1 MARRPVSFRASRRKF
16 RKTSANT
23 RALNVDAR
31 VMRGGYRL

>member
-1 MARRPVSFRASRRKF
+1 MRKPMSRRASRSKF

-23 RALNVDAR
+23 RAINVAAK